1 MSGPSSLPFVFPR
14 VLMFPEKKFLFPKKR
29 LILTLTFYRNDD
41 LSTTCQ
47 RRQLKLN
54 LLSTQINFYC
64 VMTNQTPALLVRT
77 TRSVNA
83 SCSSI
88 FLAPLPPRAIMPD
101 ARPLVTFE
109 SQDGRH

>member
-14 VLMFPEKKFLFPKKR
+14 VLMFPETKFLFPKKR
-29 LILTLTFYRNDD
+29 LILRLTFYRNDD

-64 VMTNQTPALLVRT
+64 VMTNQTPALLVQR
-77 TRSVNA
+77 
-83 SCSSI
+83 
-88 FLAPLPPRAIMPD
+88 AP
-101 ARPLVTFE
+101 
-109 SQDGRH
+109 